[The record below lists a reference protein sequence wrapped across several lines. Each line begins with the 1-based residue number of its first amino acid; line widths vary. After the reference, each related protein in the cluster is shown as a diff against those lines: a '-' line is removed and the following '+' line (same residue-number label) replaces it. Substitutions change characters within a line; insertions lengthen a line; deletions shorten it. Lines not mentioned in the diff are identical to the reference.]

1 LRPYEGIFLVDEGR
15 ASDDFNAIAAHI
27 TGLLERHGATVE
39 KIEKWDS
46 RRLAYEIKGRKRGTY
61 IVTKFS
67 TDPATINELRKD
79 CQLSNVI
86 MRAMVLR
93 NENVG
98 LPVVD
103 TQQRRPAPKP
113 AQADDAEAAEPA
125 TDAPAEAAEPATDA
139 PAEAAEPATDAPA
152 EAAEPATDAPAEPE
166 PQPDILGDVAELEE
180 PAAEEA
186 DKNEETT

>member
-1 LRPYEGIFLVDEGR
+1 MFLVDEGR
-15 ASDDFNAIAAHI
+15 ASDDFNTIAAHI

-46 RRLAYEIKGRKRGTY
+46 RRLAYEINGRKRGTY

-67 TDPATINELRKD
+67 SDPAAIDELRKD

-103 TQQRRPAPKP
+103 PQQRKPAPKP
-113 AQADDAEAAEPA
+113 EEAGDVEAQPPAEGASAEA
-125 TDAPAEAAEPATDA
+125 APAEAAEPAA
-139 PAEAAEPATDAPA
+139 
-152 EAAEPATDAPAEPE
+152 DAPAEPE
-166 PQPDILGDVAELEE
+166 PQQDTLGDAAEPEE